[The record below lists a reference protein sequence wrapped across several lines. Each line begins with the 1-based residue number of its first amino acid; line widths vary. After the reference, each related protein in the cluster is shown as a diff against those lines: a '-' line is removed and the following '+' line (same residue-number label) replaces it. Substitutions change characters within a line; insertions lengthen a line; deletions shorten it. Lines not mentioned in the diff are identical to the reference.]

1 MTHLRVASTWQG
13 GTHSRAQVDGFAIGG
28 LDVPRHFSIDIDE
41 PLELGGANGYANP
54 KNTCSLRS
62 TPV

>member
-1 MTHLRVASTWQG
+1 MTHWRPASTWQG

-41 PLELGGANGYANP
+41 PLERRA
-54 KNTCSLRS
+54 R
-62 TPV
+62 